1 MKGVVIKTTGKRY
14 TVKSNNGDI
23 LQCRL
28 KGKFR
33 IKGIKSTNPIVVGDK
48 VEVEQKSE
56 FWMIVK
62 LQERKNYILRKS
74 VNLSKQTHI
83 IASNIDQAIL
93 MVTIQKPITS
103 TGFIDRFLAAAQSY
117 GIEVLIIFN
126 KLDIYDKQMMQKQ
139 NQLHQMYEKIG
150 YDCIALSVLY
160 DDLTKVITA
169 MKNKVNVIAGH
180 SGVGKSTLINK
191 LHPTL
196 NLTTKEISDSHKQG
210 KHTTTF
216 SELHDLPFSGS
227 IIDTP
232 GIKGF
237 GLVDIKKQEL
247 GDYFR
252 EFLAVNKKCKFYNCI
267 HFNEPD
273 CAIKSEL
280 QKGTIF
286 ESRYK
291 NYLGML
297 EEDTIYRE

>member
-1 MKGVVIKTTGKRY
+1 MMKK
-14 TVKSNNGDI
+14 
-23 LQCRL
+23 
-28 KGKFR
+28 
-33 IKGIKSTNPIVVGDK
+33 
-48 VEVEQKSE
+48 QKE
-56 FWMIVK
+56 
-62 LQERKNYILRKS
+62 
-74 VNLSKQTHI
+74 LS
-83 IASNIDQAIL
+83 
-93 MVTIQKPITS
+93 
-103 TGFIDRFLAAAQSY
+103 
-117 GIEVLIIFN
+117 
-126 KLDIYDKQMMQKQ
+126 
-139 NQLHQMYEKIG
+139 QMYEQIG
-150 YDCIALSVLY
+150 YDCISLSVLHN
-160 DDLTKVITA
+160 DLTKVIAA
-169 MKNKVNVIAGH
+169 MRNKVNVIAGH

-196 NLTTKEISDSHKQG
+196 NLATKEISDFHKQG

-216 SELHDLPFSGS
+216 SELYDLPFSGS

-252 EFLAVNKKCKFYNCI
+252 EFLAVNKKCKFHNCI

-273 CAIKSEL
+273 CSIKSEL
-280 QKGTIF
+280 QKGAIF

>member
-1 MKGVVIKTTGKRY
+1 MNGVVIKATGKRY
-14 TVKSNNGDI
+14 AVKTTDGEI
-23 LQCRL
+23 VQCRL
-28 KGKFR
+28 KGRFR
-33 IKGIKSTNPIVVGDK
+33 IQGVQSTNPIVVGDK
-48 VEVEQKSE
+48 VEVEQESE
-56 FWMIVK
+56 LWMIVK
-62 LQERKNYILRKS
+62 LHERRNNILRKS

-83 IASNIDQAIL
+83 IAANIDQAIL
-93 MVTIQKPITS
+93 MVTIQNPITS

-117 GIEVLIIFN
+117 AVEVLIIFN
-126 KLDIYDKQMMQKQ
+126 KLDIYNKKMMKKQKE
-139 NQLHQMYEKIG
+139 LYKMYEQIG
-150 YDCIALSVLY
+150 YDCIALSILH
-160 DDLTKVITA
+160 DDLTKIITA

-196 NLTTKEISDSHKQG
+196 NLATKEISDFHKQG

-252 EFLAVNKKCKFYNCI
+252 EFLAVNKKCKFHNCI

-280 QKGTIF
+280 QKGEIF

-297 EEDTIYRE
+297 EEDTVYRE

>member
-1 MKGVVIKTTGKRY
+1 MNGVVIKTTGKLY
-14 TVKSNNGDI
+14 TIKIDSSEIV
-23 LQCRL
+23 QCRL

-33 IKGIKSTNPIVVGDK
+33 IKGITSTNPIVVGDK
-48 VEVEQKSE
+48 VEIEKKSE
-56 FWMIVK
+56 SWMIVRMK
-62 LQERKNYILRKS
+62 ERKNHIIRRS

-83 IASNIDQAIL
+83 VAANIDQAIL
-93 MVTIQKPITS
+93 MVTIQNPITS
-103 TGFIDRFLAAAQSY
+103 TGFIDRFLVAAQSY
-117 GIEVLIIFN
+117 GVEVLIIFN
-126 KLDIYDKQMMQKQ
+126 KLDIYDKQMMKKQKE
-139 NQLHQMYEKIG
+139 LSQMYEQIG
-150 YDCIALSVLY
+150 YDCISLSVLHN
-160 DDLTKVITA
+160 DLTKVIAA
-169 MKNKVNVIAGH
+169 MRNKVNVIAGH

-196 NLTTKEISDSHKQG
+196 NLATKEISDFHKQG

-216 SELHDLPFSGS
+216 SELYDLPFSGS

-252 EFLAVNKKCKFYNCI
+252 EFLAVNKKCKFHNCI

-273 CAIKSEL
+273 CSIKSEL
-280 QKGTIF
+280 QKGEIF